1 MLFGHAQ
8 RAVVVVEFGYDFIAS
23 GVVGQVVDIS
33 QLVELFVDQ
42 AGDHV
47 ALGAVEAQVVFDVLD
62 QRLGI
67 FAQQRVALFGR
78 GSVAERRGGVV
89 GLEERIGVRIREP
102 DLRGREPFETQV
114 EQLDGLLDAVLPKQ
128 LLGYRGERLAAVRGR
143 QVVLREEIDVD
154 VRIGEVAVAERVAQQ
169 RGGVVGIDPSDLIG
183 VVYGCQD
190 RYEAVGISVELEVVQ
205 QAEALE
211 DVDLR
216 EVDRALP
223 VEVGEHVEQHQF
235 VLLQRVALEVEV
247 DRVHHQVAVLFG
259 HDARGDG
266 ILLVHRQGDPP
277 HGDIV
282 HH

>member
-8 RAVVVVEFGYDFIAS
+8 RAVVVVELGYDVVAS
-23 GVVGQVVDIS
+23 SIVGQVVDVS
-33 QLVELFVDQ
+33 QLVELFIDQ

-67 FAQQRVALFGR
+67 LAQQRVSLFGC
-78 GSVAERRGGVV
+78 SFISERRGGVI
-89 GLEERIGVRIREP
+89 GLKERVGVRIREA
-102 DLRGREPFETQV
+102 DLRRRKPFKAQV
-114 EQLDGLLDAVLPKQ
+114 EQLDGLLDAVLPEQ

-143 QVVLREEIDVD
+143 QMVLREEIDVD
-154 VRIGEVAVAERVAQQ
+154 VRIGKVAVAERVAQQ

-183 VVYGCQD
+183 VVHGRQD
-190 RYEAVGISVELEVVQ
+190 RHEAVGVSVELEVVQ

-216 EVDRALP
+216 EVDRAFP

-235 VLLQRVALEVEV
+235 VLLQRVSLEVEV

-266 ILLVHRQGDPP
+266 VLLVHRQGDPP